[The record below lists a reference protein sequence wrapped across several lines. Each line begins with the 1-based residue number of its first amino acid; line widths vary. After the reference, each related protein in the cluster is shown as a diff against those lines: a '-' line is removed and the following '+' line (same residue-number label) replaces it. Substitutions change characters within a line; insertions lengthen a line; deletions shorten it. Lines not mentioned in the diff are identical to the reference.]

1 MRAYVIS
8 EVEVLDDRLIET
20 YRAVAQATIEQYGGR
35 YVVRGGD
42 VELVEGERNPARRFV
57 IVEFPNMKRAHEWY
71 RSPEY
76 AQALKVR
83 ATALTRT
90 LVFVE
95 GIPAE
100 T

>member
-1 MRAYVIS
+1 
-8 EVEVLDDRLIET
+8 
-20 YRAVAQATIEQYGGR
+20 
-35 YVVRGGD
+35 
-42 VELVEGERNPARRFV
+42 V

-95 GIPAE
+95 GAPAE
-100 T
+100 S

>member
-1 MRAYVIS
+1 MSTYVIS

-20 YRAVAQATIEQYGGR
+20 YRAMAQATIEQYGGR
-35 YVVRGGD
+35 YIVRGAD

-57 IVEFPNMKRAHEWY
+57 IVEFPSMERAREWY
-71 RSPEY
+71 HSPEY

-100 T
+100 S